1 MGRMLR
7 NALSLSLALA
17 CAITV
22 GGCGAKKESETADT
36 STTQVAVSDI
46 STSVYEGTLLTAYDQ
61 KVVITGEEGDVEF
74 VTNEKTKYKTGV
86 EGEMYLDDIVSVSYT
101 EDSGVKYA
109 VEIDLVEHMDTAI
122 EFAGIL
128 IDSGKDHLTLVDNNL
143 SVTFQI
149 DEDSYIVGDL
159 SQGDKIELT
168 YLGDINEHPYAN
180 VVAVV
185 EEVELPKTATIHG
198 FVSEISG
205 NTVLIGIDSAHGY
218 RFKLTDSTKF
228 SGVANHLTIGDQV
241 DVTYEGKIES
251 QPNALS
257 INITK
262 AAQKRAYIING
273 KIDSVAKS
281 SVTIDTG
288 KAKYTFATSK
298 QTRFNGETPAKGL
311 ETEITYTGD
320 LNKKPEATIVYCAK
334 SAAEASKAE
343 KAAAKEA
350 AKKDTKKDTKT
361 DTKADSKKDTK
372 TDTKPHVPNEP
383 KDDGEA
389 SKDQGAQQQGFTP
402 DTKTDTDE
410 QQSAATDPQPSDD
423 QGEES
428 FTPDT
433 KTDVEPEVEPDT
445 EGETTDPEAGEQ
457 EGTTP
462 EGTDGE
468 GTDTEGTT
476 PETTD
481 PEAGEQEGTTPE
493 GTDGEGTD
501 TEGTTSE
508 TTDGETTDG
517 ETTETEGEDAE
528 VNPDMGVC
536 GQGTIVAG
544 DEEKKTIDIELKDGT
559 KITLTYNDETKIA
572 SGYIMEKGDVV
583 KIKYTN
589 ASKILKDIQLVKR
602 ADGTTADDT
611 AATDAAATETN
622 AG

>member
-7 NALSLSLALA
+7 NALSFSLALA

-101 EDSGVKYA
+101 EDGGVKHA

-128 IDSGKDHLTLVDNNL
+128 IDSGKDYLTLVDNNL

-149 DEDSYIVGDL
+149 DEDTYIVGDL

-288 KAKYTFATSK
+288 KAKYTFVTSK
-298 QTRFNGETPAKGL
+298 QTKFNGETPAKGL
-311 ETEITYTGD
+311 ETEITYTGE

-343 KAAAKEA
+343 KAAAKAA
-350 AKKDTKKDTKT
+350 AKAINESAKKSDKPKDNGSAKSSSPANEGA
-361 DTKADSKKDTK
+361 KAETA
-372 TDTKPHVPNEP
+372 TTEP
-383 KDDGEA
+383 KSESTGQKA
-389 SKDQGAQQQGFTP
+389 VAP
-402 DTKTDTDE
+402 DTQQPTDE
-410 QQSAATDPQPSDD
+410 KEAEPAGS
-423 QGEES
+423 EES
-428 FTPDT
+428 TPET
-433 KTDVEPEVEPDT
+433 TEPETITP
-445 EGETTDPEAGEQ
+445 ETTEPETGEQEGTTPEATEPEAGEQ

-462 EGTDGE
+462 ETGEQEATTPEAADG
-468 GTDTEGTT
+468 EGTT

-493 GTDGEGTD
+493 STD
-501 TEGTTSE
+501 TEGTTP
-508 TTDGETTDG
+508 ETTDG
-517 ETTETEGEDAE
+517 ETTETEDEEAE

-589 ASKILKDIQLVKR
+589 TSKVLKDIQLVKR
-602 ADGTTADDT
+602 ADDATAADDT
-611 AATDAAATETN
+611 ATAEAAATETN
-622 AG
+622 EG

>member
-7 NALSLSLALA
+7 NALSFSLALA

-101 EDSGVKYA
+101 EDGGVKHA

-128 IDSGKDHLTLVDNNL
+128 IDSGKDYLTLVDNNL

-149 DEDSYIVGDL
+149 DEDTYIVGDL

-288 KAKYTFATSK
+288 KAKYTFVTSK
-298 QTRFNGETPAKGL
+298 QTKFNGETPAKGL
-311 ETEITYTGD
+311 ETEITYTGE

-343 KAAAKEA
+343 KAAAKAA
-350 AKKDTKKDTKT
+350 AKAINESAKKSDKPKDNGSAKSSSPANEGA
-361 DTKADSKKDTK
+361 KAETA
-372 TDTKPHVPNEP
+372 TTEP
-383 KDDGEA
+383 KSESTGQKA
-389 SKDQGAQQQGFTP
+389 VAP
-402 DTKTDTDE
+402 DTQQPTDE
-410 QQSAATDPQPSDD
+410 KEAEPAGS
-423 QGEES
+423 EES
-428 FTPDT
+428 TPET
-433 KTDVEPEVEPDT
+433 TEPETITP
-445 EGETTDPEAGEQ
+445 ETTEPETGEQ

-462 EGTDGE
+462 ETGE
-468 GTDTEGTT
+468 QEATTPEAAETEGTT

-481 PEAGEQEGTTPE
+481 GEGTTP
-493 GTDGEGTD
+493 
-501 TEGTTSE
+501 E

-589 ASKILKDIQLVKR
+589 TSKVLKDIQLVKR
-602 ADGTTADDT
+602 ADDATAADDT
-611 AATDAAATETN
+611 ATAEAAATETN
-622 AG
+622 EG